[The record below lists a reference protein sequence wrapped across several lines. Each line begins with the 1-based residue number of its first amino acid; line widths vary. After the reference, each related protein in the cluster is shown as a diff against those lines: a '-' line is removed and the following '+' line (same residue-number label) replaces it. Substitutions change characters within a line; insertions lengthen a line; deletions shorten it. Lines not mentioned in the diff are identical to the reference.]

1 MSVVGVF
8 LVRIFSHSNWIQRDT
23 EYLSGVSLRIQSK
36 CRKIRT
42 KKKKNSQ
49 HGYSS
54 HSANSTNLFSYAVIR
69 CNKWIYFASA
79 MGLNHDAIALE
90 FYANYVH
97 HMKLFLTDYY
107 VPPQNRGYECIF
119 IYLCWKIY
127 FFNFS
132 ELMLLKYVN

>member
-8 LVRIFSHSNWIQRDT
+8 LVRIFSHSNWIRRDT

-42 KKKKNSQ
+42 KKKNSQ

-54 HSANSTNLFSYAVIR
+54 HSANSTKLFSYAVIR